1 MQFKYKQIYL
11 IYTKY
16 EMKIYMNEKERLEKI
31 NKINDEFN
39 KINKKLKDSTDTVI
53 IKGMYVKD
61 ELEDKIESVKN
72 NLNTVKK
79 NLEEKHGDDK
89 SLFAKHLNKIQE
101 SINEAKSKLED
112 KKEARNKEKL
122 EKYID
127 GRLEYTSDCIAIALI
142 AIDEAKL
149 SFLEALEAQVEYDG
163 L

>member
-16 EMKIYMNEKERLEKI
+16 ESKIYMNEKERLEKI

-39 KINKKLKDSTDTVI
+39 KINEKLKDSTDTVI

-89 SLFAKHLNKIQE
+89 SLFAKH
-101 SINEAKSKLED
+101 
-112 KKEARNKEKL
+112 
-122 EKYID
+122 
-127 GRLEYTSDCIAIALI
+127 
-142 AIDEAKL
+142 
-149 SFLEALEAQVEYDG
+149 
-163 L
+163 